1 MRVWLVGAVLF
12 AGCFRPVPCVRDSE
26 CGGPGGVCDVTRS
39 FCVTTVE
46 MDAGAEVDAG
56 AVDAG
61 PVDAG
66 PVDAGPVDAGPVDAG
81 AVDAGAVDAGT
92 VDAGAVDAGAVDAG
106 VAPRVSDVIP
116 LADSKNVPLEQPVSA
131 TFTEPMDPA
140 TITPLSFTLMQGATN
155 IDGGVTLNDAGT
167 TATFTPAAPLATS
180 RLYTATI
187 TLDARSA
194 AGLPLAMN
202 HTWSFTTALVAL
214 RSAQT
219 YSVLGASVTN
229 TGLTVLSGD
238 LGVSTAAPIMGGATI
253 VVGGATQAGTAPAI
267 QARSDLQVAYAAA
280 AALSSTS
287 TLATLDG
294 RRLTPGI
301 YTSAAA
307 LALNTTLTL
316 DAEGDPNAVFI
327 FQIDAA
333 LGTAATT
340 SSVMLAGGAQTSNIF
355 WQVSGA
361 VTLGA
366 ASSFKGTII
375 GLAAITVGAA
385 TRIDGRALSIDGNV
399 TLANNNISN

>member
-1 MRVWLVGAVLF
+1 MVSAVL
-12 AGCFRPVPCVRDSE
+12 
-26 CGGPGGVCDVTRS
+26 
-39 FCVTTVE
+39 
-46 MDAGAEVDAG
+46 
-56 AVDAG
+56 
-61 PVDAG
+61 
-66 PVDAGPVDAGPVDAG
+66 
-81 AVDAGAVDAGT
+81 
-92 VDAGAVDAGAVDAG
+92 
-106 VAPRVSDVIP
+106 P
-116 LADSKNVPLEQPVSA
+116 LADSKNVPLEQRVSA

-155 IDGGVTLNDAGT
+155 IDGGVTLDDAGT

-187 TLDARSA
+187 TVSARSA

-219 YSVLGASVTN
+219 YSVLGASITN
-229 TGLTVLSGD
+229 TGPTVLSGD

-253 VVGGATQAGTAPAI
+253 VVGGTTHAGTAPAI

-280 AALSSTS
+280 AALTS
-287 TLATLDG
+287 TGMLATLDG

-301 YTSAAA
+301 YTSGAA

-316 DAEGDPNAVFI
+316 DAEGDPKAVFI

-333 LGTAATT
+333 LDTAAAT
-340 SSVMLAGGAQTSNIF
+340 SSVMLTGGAQASNVF

-366 ASSFKGTII
+366 SSSFKGTII

-385 TRIDGRALSIDGNV
+385 TLIDGRALTIDGNV
-399 TLANNNISN
+399 TLASNTISN